1 MVSPYAE
8 FTVYHPKPG
17 LRTAAAVRRQTIR
30 RHEGAAFDAIFL
42 LLIGVHEG
50 GRCQSP
56 RRSRGRRPARP
67 AVPARSGSRRKGQRL
82 LPDTPSPVGCG
93 ACTLGFGQSATFH
106 LTGGRGGTPDS
117 SSLSVTTLG
126 LFGLASLGRRPLFA
140 DTRSNWEECPWLAS
154 AEPSCSFLLLHR
166 E

>member
-106 LTGGRGGTPDS
+106 LTGGRGGDP
-117 SSLSVTTLG
+117 
-126 LFGLASLGRRPLFA
+126 R
-140 DTRSNWEECPWLAS
+140 
-154 AEPSCSFLLLHR
+154 LLLPVRHHSR
-166 E
+166 SFRPRLLGPATSLCRHQK